1 MKAKL
6 TLNLKKEIIEKA
18 KTYASKKNISL
29 SKLIE
34 DYLRELTSNQKNN
47 SITISEFVKSLS
59 IKGEIPLDFNYKN
72 EISNYLEQK
81 HK

>member
-59 IKGEIPLDFNYKN
+59 IKGEIPPDLNYKN
-72 EISNYLEQK
+72 EISSYLEQK

>member
-6 TLNLKKEIIEKA
+6 TLNLKMELVEKA
-18 KTYASKKNISL
+18 KTHASKKNISL
-29 SKLIE
+29 SKLME
-34 DYLRELTSNQKNN
+34 DYLRELTTNQKYN

-59 IKGEIPLDFNYKN
+59 IKSEKPPDLNYKN
-72 EISNYLEQK
+72 EKSNYLEQK